1 MSDTFTPRKTARQ
14 ARARDTVLGILQAS
28 AEIVVRHGFERF
40 TTNRIAERAGV
51 SVGSLYQ
58 YFPSKEAI
66 FQSLVEHT
74 MNRAVDGFI
83 AEIDAIDPEAT
94 TLESAIARIVDKVL
108 DVQVHHG
115 GVYSQILSSTLSM
128 KHFEFVRKNDARVIP
143 ALTKKLRA
151 YDVEVDDEELE
162 RGVKVALYALK
173 GVQIGTVFG
182 AVDPACPAVRARL
195 VRVLTAAVRASR
207 VAVSDRVPAGRTA

>member
-1 MSDTFTPRKTARQ
+1 MSDPFTPRKTARQ

-58 YFPSKEAI
+58 YFPSKEAV
-66 FQSLVEHT
+66 FQALVEHT

-94 TLESAIARIVDKVL
+94 TLESAIARLVDKVL
-108 DVQVHHG
+108 DVQVNHG
-115 GVYSQILSSTLSM
+115 GVYAQILSSTLSM
-128 KHFEFVRKNDARVIP
+128 KHFAFVRKNDARVIP
-143 ALTKKLRA
+143 ALTAKLRA
-151 YDVEVDDEELE
+151 YDVEVDDDELE
-162 RGVKVALYALK
+162 RGVRLALYALK

-182 AVDPACPAVRARL
+182 AVDPACPAIRARL
-195 VRVLTAAVRASR
+195 ARLLSAAVRASR
-207 VAVSDRVPAGRTA
+207 VTVSDRVPAGHTA